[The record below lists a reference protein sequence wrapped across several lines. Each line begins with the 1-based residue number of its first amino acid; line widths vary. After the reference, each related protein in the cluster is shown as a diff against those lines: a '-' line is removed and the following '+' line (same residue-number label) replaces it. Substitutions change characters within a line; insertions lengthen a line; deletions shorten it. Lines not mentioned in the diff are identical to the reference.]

1 MGFLPVY
8 ACRYEVS
15 SAGDRNAGPREERS
29 QAAMPVSQQ
38 NLPVVVCEGDK
49 PLETQMR
56 AAVERV
62 TVGTR
67 IQILLSESKASRSQK
82 EL

>member
-1 MGFLPVY
+1 MLVPG
-8 ACRYEVS
+8 
-15 SAGDRNAGPREERS
+15 RS
-29 QAAMPVSQQ
+29 GVKSAMPVSQQ

-67 IQILLSESKASRSQK
+67 IQILLSELKASRSQK